1 VAFQVLTYLVSNN
14 HVATPSILLISHR
27 SVRDS
32 QVSNREP
39 DSVGEPSADSS
50 EKKRKRSSL
59 NPTTSS
65 KKTMASKQPQTL
77 PADNSEL
84 DTYLEARNALVK
96 TEVEEA
102 WDYAASTFK
111 LARKQ
116 KVAADFIRLIREF
129 ERRYVFGNM
138 PSEEIPATWTLD
150 MGGQFLT
157 NKDRIEQQ
165 SILFKIAKKV
175 PKGALLHLHFNAE
188 LNPDGLLEQAR
199 TMKDNMYV
207 WSSKPLVTEED
218 LRDTEIVFK
227 IVPSTTRD
235 SSIFVSQYEG
245 KGKVKGADGSVKDNW
260 RHPEYSDRVWMKWE
274 TFRNTF
280 KDQPFAAKYRGKET
294 NRKLDGVD
302 EHTVKVTL
310 DPAENWIL
318 SKMVLSET
326 EAYDPSQTVNGYV
339 ALRERQASY
348 ADATRFTDDQFAEFG
363 LGSTKLRGAS
373 RACSTTNKY
382 TNGISVELSTG

>member
-1 VAFQVLTYLVSNN
+1 MV
-14 HVATPSILLISHR
+14 HR
-27 SVRDS
+27 SVRDG
-32 QVSNREP
+32 QVPNREP
-39 DSVGEPSADSS
+39 DSVGKISADSS

-59 NPTTSS
+59 IPTTSS
-65 KKTMASKQPQTL
+65 KKTMASEQPQTL
-77 PADNSEL
+77 AVDESAL
-84 DTYLEARNALVK
+84 DTYLEARNALIK
-96 TEVEEA
+96 KEVEEA
-102 WDYAASTFK
+102 WDHDASTFK
-111 LARKQ
+111 LAPKQ
-116 KVAADFIRLIREF
+116 NVAADMIRLIREF

-138 PSEEIPATWTLD
+138 PSEEIPAKWTLD

-157 NKDRIEQQ
+157 NKNRIEQQ
-165 SILFKIAKKV
+165 SILFEIAKQV

-188 LNPDGLLEQAR
+188 LNPERLLEQAR

-207 WSSKPLVTEED
+207 WSSQPLVTEED

-235 SSIFVSQYEG
+235 SNIFDSQYEG

-260 RHPEYSDRVWMKWE
+260 RHTEYADRVWMKWE
-274 TFRNTF
+274 TFRGTF
-280 KDQPFAAKYRGKET
+280 KDQSFAARYKGEER
-294 NRKLDGVD
+294 NRKIDGIG
-302 EHTVKVTL
+302 EHAIKVKL

-339 ALRERQASY
+339 ALQKREARY
-348 ADATRFTDDQFAEFG
+348 ADATRVTDDHFAEFG

-382 TNGISVELSTG
+382 TNGTSVEPSTG